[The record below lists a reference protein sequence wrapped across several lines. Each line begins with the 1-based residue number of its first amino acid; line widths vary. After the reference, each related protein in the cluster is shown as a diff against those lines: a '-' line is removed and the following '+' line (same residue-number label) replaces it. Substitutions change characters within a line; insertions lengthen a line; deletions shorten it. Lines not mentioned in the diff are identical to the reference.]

1 MTIAEFI
8 YTVLL
13 KPKPLQLAANAVI
26 RTIIPRTVRY
36 GAVTI
41 VLNPRDA
48 VISGALTFR
57 QYERDETALVQK
69 VLKKGMTVLDI
80 GANIGFYTA
89 QFAHSIT
96 PSGTVYA
103 FEPDPECHSFLLQTI
118 AANSFTNVHPI
129 QAAASSKDGSMELY
143 TSSQNRGDNRL
154 YGNEMADGSTT
165 VKVLCLDNF
174 LAERK
179 VRQIDFIKIDVQG
192 FEGSVLAGLEQTI
205 RQSKPLTIL
214 MEFWPDG
221 LQRAGTNPA
230 SLLRQ
235 LQSWGM
241 ILNQLGSNGTTTAIE
256 DIESYIAKYPGR
268 KYSNIVA
275 TKSGLGG

>member
-26 RTIIPRTVRY
+26 RAIVPRTVKY

-48 VISGALTFR
+48 VISGALTFH
-57 QYERDETALVQK
+57 QYEHDETALAQK
-69 VLKKGMTVLDI
+69 VPKEGMTVLDI
-80 GANIGFYTA
+80 GANVGFYTA
-89 QFAHSIT
+89 QFAHAIT

-118 AANSFTNVHPI
+118 AAISFTNVHPI
-129 QAAASSKDGSMELY
+129 QAAASSKDGSMELF

-154 YGNEMADGSTT
+154 YSNEMADGSTT
-165 VKVLCLDNF
+165 VKVLCIDNF

-179 VRQIDFIKIDVQG
+179 VSQIDFIKIDVQG
-192 FEGSVLAGLEQTI
+192 FEGSVLSGLEQTF

-221 LQRAGTNPA
+221 LERAGTNPA

-241 ILNQLGSNGTTTAIE
+241 SLNHLGANGATSPVG
-256 DIESYIAKYPGR
+256 DIDSYIAQYPGR
-268 KYSNIVA
+268 KYTNIVA
-275 TKSGLGG
+275 TKAA